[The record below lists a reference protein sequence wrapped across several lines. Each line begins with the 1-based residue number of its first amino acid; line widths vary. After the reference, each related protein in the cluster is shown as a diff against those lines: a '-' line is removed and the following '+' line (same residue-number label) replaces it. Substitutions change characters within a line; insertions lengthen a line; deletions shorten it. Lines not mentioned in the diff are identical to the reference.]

1 MAFSIT
7 RRCFHNTARAFS
19 GRRSA
24 VNQWHGRGNEPGTV
38 SFIGAP
44 LASGQPIPGVE
55 KAPQAMRD
63 GGIANIIH
71 SLGWDFHDVGD
82 LDVTGAIAAGSAE
95 MVQGVQKCEQ
105 LGFANKL
112 VHDAVRGEAA
122 KGNFVLTV
130 GGDHS
135 IGSATITGMKAVY
148 NDLSVIWVDAHGDCN
163 TGNTSPSG
171 NYHGMSASHAMGW
184 FGLGLPGFEWLQ
196 QDVTIS
202 DSRLAFIALR
212 DIDENEK
219 KLLRSSGVAA
229 FTMYDIDR
237 WGIGSV
243 IDMALHRVNPHG
255 NRPIHLSF
263 DIDSCD
269 PTIAPGTGTCSRGG
283 LNFRESHYICETLAL
298 TNNLCSMDIV
308 EINPD
313 LDTQVPGRM
322 HGDSELITTPLQT
335 VRLGQELVSSALGR
349 SIL

>member
-1 MAFSIT
+1 MAFSIMK
-7 RRCFHNTARAFS
+7 RGFHSTARGFC

-24 VNQWHGRGNEPGTV
+24 VRPWQGRGQEPGTV

-44 LASGQPIPGVE
+44 LAGGQPIPGVE

-63 GGIANIIH
+63 GGIAN
-71 SLGWDFHDVGD
+71 
-82 LDVTGAIAAGSAE
+82 
-95 MVQGVQKCEQ
+95 
-105 LGFANKL
+105 KL
-112 VHDAVRGEAA
+112 VHDAVKNEAA

-135 IGSATITGMKAVY
+135 IGSATLTGMKSVY
-148 NDLSVIWVDAHGDCN
+148 KDLSVIWVDAHGDCN
-163 TGNTSPSG
+163 TGTTSPSG

-184 FGLGLPGFEWLQ
+184 FGLELPGFEWLQ

-335 VRLGQELVSSALGR
+335 VRLGLELVSSALGQ

>member
-1 MAFSIT
+1 MVKRSFNS
-7 RRCFHNTARAFS
+7 TARGFC

-24 VNQWHGRGNEPGTV
+24 VRPWLGRGKEPGTV

-44 LASGQPIPGVE
+44 LAGGQPIPGVE

-82 LDVTGAIAAGSAE
+82 LDVTRAIAAGSSE
-95 MVQGVQKCEQ
+95 MVQGVKNCEQ
-105 LGFANKL
+105 VGFANKL
-112 VHDAVRGEAA
+112 VHDAVKNEAA

-135 IGSATITGMKAVY
+135 IGSATLTGMKSVY
-148 NDLSVIWVDAHGDCN
+148 KDLSVIWVDAHGDCN
-163 TGNTSPSG
+163 TGTTSPSG

-184 FGLGLPGFEWLQ
+184 FGLELPGFEWLQ

-313 LDTQVPGRM
+313 LDTQVSGRM
-322 HGDSELITTPLQT
+322 HGDSELITTSLQT